1 MDERLQAILD
11 IFMTPPPDP
20 LPEVP
25 IAERR
30 RFWDDARDLFNAG
43 APDRPLERGVL
54 LREKHGRRLTAD
66 IYPADGPGPHPVVLY
81 LHGGS
86 WIVWDPTAYHKLS
99 CRFAEAGFL
108 CINLDYALAP
118 EHRFPAALDDCLY
131 AARWAREHAADYGGD
146 PDRLAVAGD
155 SAGGNLA
162 AAVIAA
168 QLAESGSTLF
178 RAAAMIYG
186 IFDFPLLLEIP
197 PGSPFFSAQLAQ
209 RTIAEYVGPDTDQAT
224 LRDPRLSP
232 VHSPHLAAFP
242 PTQLLA
248 GTHDPLFA
256 QSELFAKVLE
266 GAGVETDLRV
276 YPDMP
281 HGFIQLEHL
290 PPCLEAHQAMWAF
303 LRRHL

>member
-1 MDERLQAILD
+1 MDGRLQAILD
-11 IFMTPPPDP
+11 IFMIPPPDP

-146 PDRLAVAGD
+146 PDHLAVAGD

-178 RAAAMIYG
+178 RAARH
-186 IFDFPLLLEIP
+186 D
-197 PGSPFFSAQLAQ
+197 
-209 RTIAEYVGPDTDQAT
+209 
-224 LRDPRLSP
+224 LRDLR
-232 VHSPHLAAFP
+232 FP
-242 PTQLLA
+242 PPPRDPDRLALLQRSTRPAHHRRVRRSRYRPSHPPRPPSQPRPQPAPGGLPAHPAA
-248 GTHDPLFA
+248 GGHP
-256 QSELFAKVLE
+256 
-266 GAGVETDLRV
+266 
-276 YPDMP
+276 
-281 HGFIQLEHL
+281 
-290 PPCLEAHQAMWAF
+290 
-303 LRRHL
+303 